1 MPVGEREVWKL
12 EKADKR
18 AKMDDEGGSGKPPV
32 VVIRWTD
39 DAEVSKEKTWKERLS
54 ELVG

>member
-1 MPVGEREVWKL
+1 M